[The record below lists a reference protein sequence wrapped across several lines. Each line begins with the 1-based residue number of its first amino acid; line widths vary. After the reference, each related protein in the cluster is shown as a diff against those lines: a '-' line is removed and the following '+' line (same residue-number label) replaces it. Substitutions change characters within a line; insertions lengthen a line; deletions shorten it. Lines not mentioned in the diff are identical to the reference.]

1 MPDGPQIR
9 IQDTAAE
16 RWFAIARILRPR
28 GRRGE
33 VIAEVLTD
41 FPDRF
46 EKLKRAFLEVQAGSP
61 QPIDIAE
68 AWWHGNRLILRFEG
82 TESIGQAQQLQG
94 RLLML
99 PRGERSQLGD
109 NQYYVSELVGCAVS
123 LDGRTIGEVIRV
135 EQTGGADLLCVQPAE
150 RAGKSNEILI
160 PFAQEICREVDVAAR
175 RIVIEPPEG
184 LLELNDEGSGKVAT

>member
-1 MPDGPQIR
+1 MPGPQIR
-9 IQDTAAE
+9 IQDTAADQ
-16 RWFAIARILRPR
+16 WVAIARILRPR
-28 GRRGE
+28 GRHGE

-46 EKLKRAFLEVQAGSP
+46 EQLTRAFLEVQAGSP
-61 QPIDIAE
+61 QLIEIAE
-68 AWWHGNRLILRFEG
+68 AWWHGKRLILRFEG
-82 TESIGQAQQLQG
+82 TESIGEAQQLQG

-99 PRGERSQLGD
+99 PRRERSELGD
-109 NQYYVSELVGCAVS
+109 NRYYVSELVGCAVS
-123 LDGRTIGEVIRV
+123 ANGRTIGEIIRV

-150 RAGKSNEILI
+150 RAGKSSEILI